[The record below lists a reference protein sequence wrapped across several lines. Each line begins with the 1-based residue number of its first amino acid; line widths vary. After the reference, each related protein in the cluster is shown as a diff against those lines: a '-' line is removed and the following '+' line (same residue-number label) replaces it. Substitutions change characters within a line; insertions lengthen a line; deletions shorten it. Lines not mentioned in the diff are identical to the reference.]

1 MAKRII
7 LCFDGT
13 WNEPQSHVDSRVN
26 PTNVLKVVRAI
37 SPNDESNNEQVVFYE
52 SGVGTG
58 GFGVL
63 DKLVGGGTGY
73 GISANIKS
81 VYRFLANNYNED
93 DEIFVFGFS
102 RGAYSARSLVSMID
116 CVGVLDKVNMEF
128 VPQAYDYYRTL
139 PEERSGSR
147 HHILITQSLDSRKPN
162 IKFLGVWDTVG
173 ALGAPTPFLGTI
185 TKKFMVGFHNP
196 SLSTLVENA
205 CQALAIDERRGPFQ
219 PSLWVEDN
227 GCSHV
232 QQVWFA
238 GAHSNVGGGCPD
250 QGISDVALEWMLKR
264 ACECGLI
271 IDDKYGQKKIQPAP
285 LAEAVDSY
293 SMGYRLLE
301 KLRVPPYVRPI
312 GTTGIGEMIHESVLE
327 RIRDTRQR
335 YRPTNLLEDSSS
347 LDELMSRTGDHLNL
361 NVLGNTLPVCKK
373 RESTRHPL
381 SEITG
386 RLSIDGQPEQICEI
400 IDISP
405 SGGVKVK
412 ADMDLLPGTSA
423 TLESDLTGRQPVTMV
438 WRNGECMGL
447 KFAA

>member
-1 MAKRII
+1 MAKRIV

-37 SPNDESNNEQVVFYE
+37 SPGDQSNNQQVVFYE

-58 GFGVL
+58 GMSFL

-73 GISANIKS
+73 GISANIQS
-81 VYRFLANNYNED
+81 VYRFLANNYNNG

-116 CVGVLDKVNMEF
+116 CVGILDKVNLEF
-128 VPQAYDYYRTL
+128 VPQAYAYYRTE
-139 PEERSGSR
+139 PDERSASR
-147 HHILITQSLDSRKPN
+147 HHTLITELLDSRRPD

-173 ALGAPTPFLGTI
+173 ALGAPTPLLGKI
-185 TKKFMVGFHNP
+185 TKRFMVGFHNAR
-196 SLSTLVENA
+196 LSSMVEYA

-227 GCSHV
+227 GRTQV

-238 GAHSNVGGGCPD
+238 GAHSNVGGGYPES
-250 QGISDVALEWMLKR
+250 GLSDVALDWMLKR

-271 IDDKYGQKKIQPAP
+271 IDEKFSLKKIQPEP
-285 LAEAVDSY
+285 LAKSIDSY
-293 SMGYRLLE
+293 SLGYRVLE
-301 KLRVPPYVRPI
+301 TFRVPPFVRPV
-312 GTTGIGEMIHESVLE
+312 GSTGIGEMIHQSVIE
-327 RIRDTRQR
+327 RIRDTRQQ
-335 YRPTNLLEDSSS
+335 YRPVNLLSESAGIN
-347 LDELMSRTGDHLNL
+347 ELMSRTGDHINMD
-361 NVLGNTLPVCKK
+361 VYGNSLPICKI
-373 RESTRHPL
+373 RESTRKPL
-381 SEITG
+381 VDTTG
-386 RLSIDGQPEQICEI
+386 RLSIAGQPEQSCEI

-405 SGGVKVK
+405 SGGVKIK
-412 ADMDLLPGTSA
+412 ADMNLPPGTAA
-423 TLESDLTGRQPVTMV
+423 TLESEITGRQEVTMV
-438 WRNGECMGL
+438 WRNGGCMGL